1 MILVLL
7 DPPQVAPV
15 PVDIGVSV
23 VYPNMVIY
31 PSVPSQA
38 SKTAKKLATIDIPVH
53 HSSYPEIQVYA
64 PIITPRQSSLAA
76 NLGITPQYQYPDI
89 VIYASV
95 SSREVEITLCQ
106 YRYPNIVI
114 YPSISHLFDTV
125 TKAALPTVLLP
136 IPISTPRFQYP
147 NIVIYPA
154 ITPACRAAVMSTPAP
169 ISLARFAYP
178 RIVIYPPV
186 TAKIHARIPS
196 PVEATLVRFAY
207 PHITV
212 YPVVAQHPAKEST
225 ESTGP
230 VVKVLLTEF
239 TYPDIEIYP
248 PIAHISSERSTEAK
262 LPGLKVSLAEFVY
275 PNITIYP
282 AIAHHPVAS
291 STEAKVWKA
300 KEVKVTLA
308 EFDYPH
314 MTIYPPIAH
323 RSAVV
328 STKPQVSVAK
338 VTLAEFSYPHLV
350 IYPPLKSTPHI
361 ALIRPRPVKI
371 ILVESV
377 YPNLIVYP
385 IIPEPVVI
393 KVHLVEYPDLQV
405 YAPMSTSTGSLT
417 TPLVVDFE
425 ARLLETSA
433 AARADQSPRLSLGEF
448 IDRHAE
454 YASDSI
460 LARID
465 TSMIPSG
472 IQARGAENLSGQKP
486 TPSASLTTP
495 EDTQL
500 NTPIT
505 SRASPSTRVLP
516 PQKPVPSIALPPTP
530 SATPTPI
537 PTPGETPKVN
547 VPAMSTPPRIPLPP
561 TPAGPERT
569 PPRAPPLV
577 RSRST
582 PDGGPKVVAAPLVR
596 TPPKRQIGF
605 PTNPS
610 SSTSSTTTSPSS
622 TPRRNHTSGLIAER
636 TKALLEKQGE

>member
-38 SKTAKKLATIDIPVH
+38 TKKAKKLSTIDIPVH
-53 HSSYPEIQVYA
+53 HSSYPDIQVYA
-64 PIITPRQSSLAA
+64 PIIPSRQSSLAT

-89 VIYASV
+89 VIYESV
-95 SSREVEITLCQ
+95 SSRDVEITLCR

-114 YPSISHLFDTV
+114 YSSVSHLFDTAA
-125 TKAALPTVLLP
+125 KAAAPTILSP

-154 ITPACRAAVMSTPAP
+154 ITPARRAAVMSTPAP

-178 RIVIYPPV
+178 RIVIYPLV
-186 TAKIHARIPS
+186 TAKIPARIPS
-196 PVEATLVRFAY
+196 PVEVTLVRFAY
-207 PHITV
+207 SHITV
-212 YPVVAQHPAKEST
+212 YPAVAQHPAKVST
-225 ESTGP
+225 EWTNP
-230 VVKVLLTEF
+230 AVKALLTEF
-239 TYPDIEIYP
+239 TYPDIKIYP
-248 PIAHISSERSTEAK
+248 PIAHSPSERLAETKSSV
-262 LPGLKVSLAEFVY
+262 LKVLLVKFQY
-275 PNITIYP
+275 PSITIYP
-282 AIAHHPVAS
+282 AIAQRSVES
-291 STEAKVWKA
+291 SKKAKVL
-300 KEVKVTLA
+300 EVKVTLA

-328 STKPQVSVAK
+328 FTKPEVSRATA
-338 VTLAEFSYPHLV
+338 TLAQFSYPHLV

-371 ILVESV
+371 ILVESA
-377 YPNLIVYP
+377 YPNLIVDR

-393 KVHLVEYPDLQV
+393 KVHSVKYPDLQV
-405 YAPMSTSTGSLT
+405 YAPMSTSTRSLA
-417 TPLVVDFE
+417 TPLIVDFE

-433 AARADQSPRLSLGEF
+433 AARPDQSPRSSLGES

-465 TSMIPSG
+465 TSIIPSE

-500 NTPIT
+500 KTP
-505 SRASPSTRVLP
+505 SHP
-516 PQKPVPSIALPPTP
+516 ALPRR
-530 SATPTPI
+530 
-537 PTPGETPKVN
+537 PGSCHRK
-547 VPAMSTPPRIPLPP
+547 SL
-561 TPAGPERT
+561 
-569 PPRAPPLV
+569 
-577 RSRST
+577 SR
-582 PDGGPKVVAAPLVR
+582 R
-596 TPPKRQIGF
+596 
-605 PTNPS
+605 
-610 SSTSSTTTSPSS
+610 
-622 TPRRNHTSGLIAER
+622 
-636 TKALLEKQGE
+636 